1 MSFIND
7 MIAKNKEAIV
17 DSIFDDELQEKV
29 ITALN
34 KNIDIPFISEETEEK
49 VLNAIYDTIEGVI
62 KSAILNKV

>member
-1 MSFIND
+1 MGL
-7 MIAKNKEAIV
+7 
-17 DSIFDDELQEKV
+17 FDGLKQDLVNEVFGDELQKEV
-29 ITALN
+29 VDALN